1 MKKYAHIITLM
12 GIVLVF
18 AGYVMRERANDVPVD
33 TNRTRVTAS
42 FYPLAHF
49 AQQVGGDLVSVTN
62 MTPSGSEPH
71 DFDPSPRDVAELTSS
86 KLFIYNGGGLEPWVP
101 RVLPDLQKAQIAIVN
116 ATQGLDLLTGEEHEG
131 EEGAEDEHEGEEL
144 DPHVWLSPKL
154 AQQQVRAIEKGLIA
168 ADVSNAAVYTTNADA
183 YITELEALDADF
195 KLGTAQCNRRE
206 LVTSHA
212 AFAYLAKRYGLTM
225 VPIAGLSPDEEPS
238 PARLAEISNFVREH
252 GVTHIFFET
261 LVSPALSQTIAHE
274 TGAKTLTLHTLEGLT
289 DEEVSQGKSYI
300 SVQREN
306 LAAIRTA
313 LDCI

>member
-1 MKKYAHIITLM
+1 MKKYAHIITLI